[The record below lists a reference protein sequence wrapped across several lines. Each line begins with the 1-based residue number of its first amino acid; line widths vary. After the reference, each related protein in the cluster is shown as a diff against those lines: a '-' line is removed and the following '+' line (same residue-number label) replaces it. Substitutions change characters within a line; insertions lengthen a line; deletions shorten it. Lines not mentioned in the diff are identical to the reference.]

1 MVLFAN
7 LLYSKR
13 HITESDNDYVPYC
26 FLQCCFFTV
35 PYRFTLFSNIKGYA
49 MYTYKVLLPYKFTLF
64 SNLCNE
70 IKSLFAVLL
79 PYRFTLFS
87 NQALSA
93 RKVNVVLLPYRFT
106 LFSNDYITGMAQAY
120 MFYYLIDSH
129 YSQTRNLF
137 CITKQ

>member
-1 MVLFAN
+1 MRSFIGWVL
-7 LLYSKR
+7 L
-13 HITESDNDYVPYC
+13 
-26 FLQCCFFTV
+26 
-35 PYRFTLFSNIKGYA
+35 PYRFTLFSNKGGA
-49 MYTYKVLLPYKFTLF
+49 YTIVA
-64 SNLCNE
+64 E
-70 IKSLFAVLL
+70 VLL

-120 MFYYLIDSH
+120 VFYYLIDSH